1 MAQTL
6 ATSAVQKQHQLDV
19 IEQQFSFNNN
29 AERDAALAFG
39 RQEVITISKQKL
51 ECKMEMLHLIIMK
64 RQEGIQKE
72 SSMHIIAF
80 YYFINYST
88 VQMQVDGLARVLT
101 LALDY
106 SRTNT
111 HVQKVSAQ
119 H

>member
-1 MAQTL
+1 MAQKL

-72 SSMHIIAF
+72 SSIHIIAF
-80 YYFINYST
+80 YYFISYST
-88 VQMQVDGLARVLT
+88 VQVQVDGLARVLT

-106 SRTNT
+106 LRTNT
-111 HVQKVSAQ
+111 HV
-119 H
+119 